1 LIDPSSSD
9 DENDLF
15 IGAAHVIIE
24 DSVNNPGRIGSVE
37 GHDVVDRERRLWHG
51 LLYKDYFSDKPTFGP
66 KIFRRRFRMRR
77 PVFLR
82 IMNAVEEHDDYFVQK
97 RNAAG
102 VLGLSCLQKVVV
114 AFRMLAYGVRADAL
128 DKYICIG
135 ESTALEALR
144 KFVVAVVEV
153 FGPEYMRLPNEQD
166 TARLLAIGASR
177 GFPGMLGSI
186 DCMHW
191 SWKNCP
197 TAWHGMS
204 RGHKK
209 EPTIILEAIAS
220 TDLWIWHAFFGMPGS
235 HNDINVLQRSPIF
248 ARLAKGEG
256 LQVNYNI
263 NGHDYS
269 MGYYLADGIY
279 PSWATFV
286 KTIPEPQG
294 TKEKYFAKAQEVCRK
309 DVDRAFGVLQS
320 RFAIVR
326 GPVRLWDE
334 DTLHNIMMACIIMHN
349 MIVEDEREE
358 QYDYKF
364 DDMGQY
370 VCNYEDMGERVSV
383 SHNDA
388 PELDAFIQNYKN
400 IKNKET
406 HAQLKAD
413 LIEHLWQNHPD
424 LYSIE

>member
-1 LIDPSSSD
+1 MESDDEFNQFVMNELIDPSSSD

-15 IGAAHVIIE
+15 FGAVHMIIE

-97 RNAAG
+97 RNAAD
-102 VLGLSCLQKVVV
+102 VLGLSCLQKVVA

-166 TARLLAIGASR
+166 TARLLAIGASK

-349 MIVEDEREE
+349 MIVEDERNEYTDE
-358 QYDYKF
+358 YDCDY
-364 DDMGQY
+364 DDMG
-370 VCNYEDMGERVSV
+370 VKVTV
-383 SHNDA
+383 SHNKA
-388 PELDAFIQNYKN
+388 LELEAFI
-400 IKNKET
+400 
-406 HAQLKAD
+406 
-413 LIEHLWQNHPD
+413 
-424 LYSIE
+424 

>member
-1 LIDPSSSD
+1 
-9 DENDLF
+9 
-15 IGAAHVIIE
+15 
-24 DSVNNPGRIGSVE
+24 
-37 GHDVVDRERRLWHG
+37 
-51 LLYKDYFSDKPTFGP
+51 
-66 KIFRRRFRMRR
+66 
-77 PVFLR
+77 
-82 IMNAVEEHDDYFVQK
+82 
-97 RNAAG
+97 
-102 VLGLSCLQKVVV
+102 
-114 AFRMLAYGVRADAL
+114 
-128 DKYICIG
+128 
-135 ESTALEALR
+135 
-144 KFVVAVVEV
+144 
-153 FGPEYMRLPNEQD
+153 
-166 TARLLAIGASR
+166 
-177 GFPGMLGSI
+177 
-186 DCMHW
+186 
-191 SWKNCP
+191 
-197 TAWHGMS
+197 
-204 RGHKK
+204 
-209 EPTIILEAIAS
+209 
-220 TDLWIWHAFFGMPGS
+220 
-235 HNDINVLQRSPIF
+235 
-248 ARLAKGEG
+248 
-256 LQVNYNI
+256 
-263 NGHDYS
+263 

-279 PSWATFV
+279 PSWETFV